1 MPTLLLATS
10 GPHAEVGLVDAD
22 GRVEVAPLIEGRTR
36 GRDVLPAIAG
46 LLEATGATPAALRAV
61 VVDVGP
67 GSFTGVRVGVT
78 TAKTLAW
85 SLELPLVGVLS
96 LDVLA
101 AAASVEAP
109 CVALRDAG
117 RRRAYAA
124 RYEGGERTEPP
135 ARLDPDDVQALVAGA
150 SVVGEDVHG
159 LAERLALDAPCF
171 EVRAS
176 AAALWRVAEPLLAA
190 GRTTPVH
197 ALAPRYLQASAPER
211 LRDGEAPGDA

>member
-10 GPHAEVGLVDAD
+10 GPHAEVGLVDAE
-22 GRVEVAPLIEGRTR
+22 GVVRVSPLIEGRTR
-36 GRDVLPAIAG
+36 GRDVLPAIAA
-46 LLEATGATPAALRAV
+46 LLEEAGVAGAALDAV
-61 VVDVGP
+61 AVDVGP

-85 SLELPLVGVLS
+85 SLDVPAVGILS

-101 AAASVEAP
+101 AAADTDGP
-109 CVALRDAG
+109 ILALRDAG

-124 RYEGGERTEPP
+124 RYEGGRRTSEP
-135 ARLDPDDVQALVAGA
+135 ARLDPDALPALAAGA
-150 SVVGEDVHG
+150 TLVGEDIDA
-159 LAERLALDAPCF
+159 LAARLELDGERR
-171 EVRAS
+171 EVRAT
-176 AAALWRVAEPLLAA
+176 AAALWTLTAPRLEA
-190 GRTTPVH
+190 GETTPPH